1 MWEIRGQDVSFEFC
15 SHLESFNWV
24 SPFAEFIMRCR
35 LGWAAPSLLYLNLS
49 LFAKPNGY
57 CSVFLLL
64 AFSAISCYYHALLQL
79 FPLIFTCLHSI
90 RWMDYLLLLEL
101 CLLSLLCSLPSLTHP
116 LFSSR
121 FYFHLLFSLH
131 QTPGTSLI
139 PKGSIAGLQ
148 AICISFGNLYKYLCV
163 YIFFFLMKINF
174 LIFSKGSIIMQ
185 SWHVF

>member
-1 MWEIRGQDVSFEFC
+1 MSVG
-15 SHLESFNWV
+15 HKFN
-24 SPFAEFIMRCR
+24 
-35 LGWAAPSLLYLNLS
+35 
-49 LFAKPNGY
+49 KPNGY

-64 AFSAISCYYHALLQL
+64 AFFAISCYYHALLQL

-90 RWMDYLLLLEL
+90 GWMVYLLLLEL

-116 LFSSR
+116 LFSSG

-148 AICISFGNLYKYLCV
+148 AICISFENDRMIEYKSNILWRNSEHIWLVIIHIPALAHCCT
-163 YIFFFLMKINF
+163 NF
-174 LIFSKGSIIMQ
+174 LDVHS
-185 SWHVF
+185 